1 MTEQT
6 ESDLSDSYERVI
18 EAQRAYEN
26 KVENDKERYEEVEE
40 RGNED
45 FKIIITRNNYAR
57 NSMSSDDLAKL
68 IGRDY

>member
-1 MTEQT
+1 MTEQI

-26 KVENDKERYEEVEE
+26 KVEADKELYEEVEE